1 MTCVLIAT
9 GKQYLIGPR
18 GQVIGRGP
26 ENDVALTDEEVSRH
40 HARVWMQ
47 GAQIYVQDLGSTNG
61 TFVNEVR
68 IRGVQE
74 LQPGDQVR
82 VGHTILQLA
91 AAPGAAT
98 SGKPAPLLPLILSA
112 GAGLALIVTVLLLG
126 RPGSALIPGPT
137 VTLPTISQSTSPPA
151 EQELLERVRLAT
163 VLVIALNASG
173 DEMNGGSGSLVGPDG
188 YILTNFHV
196 VEGGDTLV
204 ISVNTTD
211 QNEPPQA
218 TYLAEIVDWDAD
230 LDLALLRVVSREDGR
245 QLPAS
250 LNLPAIPIGDSDV
263 LRIGDA
269 ITILGFP
276 DVGGATVTLTRGT
289 VAGFHDDGLGH
300 ERGWIKTDAEISP
313 GNSGGVAINE
323 AGELIGVPTFVS
335 AEAHT
340 LGRIGGLR
348 PTPVAGRARGTAVGP
363 GRSLK
368 DRVLPT

>member
-1 MTCVLIAT
+1 MAFVLIAA
-9 GKQYLIGPR
+9 GKQYPVGPR
-18 GQVIGRGP
+18 GLRIGREPG
-26 ENDVALTDEEVSRH
+26 NEVVLADGEMSRH

-47 GAQIYVQDLGSTNG
+47 GTQVYVQDLGSKNG

-68 IRGVQE
+68 ISGPQA
-74 LQPGDQVR
+74 LQPGDRVR
-82 VGHTILQLA
+82 VGHTTLQLTA
-91 AAPGAAT
+91 VPGAAPV
-98 SGKPAPLLPLILSA
+98 SRPSPLLPLILIA
-112 GAGLALIVTVLLLG
+112 GVGLALIVGALLLG
-126 RPGSALIPGPT
+126 GPWPILAPEPT
-137 VTLPTISQSTSPPA
+137 ITLPAISQPTSPPA
-151 EQELLERVRLAT
+151 EQELVERARLAT
-163 VLVIALNASG
+163 VLIIALDAFG

-313 GNSGGVAINE
+313 GNSGGVTINE

-348 PTPVAGRARGTAVGP
+348 PINLAWPLLSRIP
-363 GRSLK
+363 
-368 DRVLPT
+368 